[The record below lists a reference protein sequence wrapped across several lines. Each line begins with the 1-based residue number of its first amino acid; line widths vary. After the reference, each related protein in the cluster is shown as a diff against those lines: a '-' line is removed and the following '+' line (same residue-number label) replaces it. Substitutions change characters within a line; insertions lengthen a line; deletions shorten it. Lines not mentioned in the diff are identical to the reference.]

1 MFSTEFS
8 KELTRKLDKIN
19 KKDRKFFEVI
29 VDKIREIRENPLR
42 YKSLRYDLKGYKRVH
57 IMKSFVL
64 IFRIDQE
71 NKKIVFE
78 SFDHHDRI
86 YKR

>member
-1 MFSTEFS
+1 MFSVEFS

-19 KKDRKFFEVI
+19 RKDKKLFKVI
-29 VDKIREIRENPLR
+29 VDKIREIREDPLH
-42 YKSLRYDLKGYKRVH
+42 YKSLKYDIKSYKRVH

-64 IFRIDQE
+64 IFKVEHE

-78 SFDHHDRI
+78 NFDHHDRI
-86 YKR
+86 YKK